1 MGQTVA
7 EKIISQHA
15 GQRVHAGDIAIVP
28 VAGAMATDTTA
39 PLAIK
44 AFHEMGGKRIWDA
57 NKMALVIDHAAPA
70 PNERIANLH
79 GMMREF
85 SAEQHI
91 PHFYDIGSGICHQLM
106 VENGHVRPGDI
117 FVGADSH
124 TPTYGALG
132 AFAVGVGSTDLAAVM
147 LTGKTWLKV
156 PNTIKINLDGTLRPG
171 ITAKD
176 VILRLVGDLG
186 IAGATYDA
194 VEFTGPVVARMT
206 LASRMVLAN
215 MVAEM
220 GAKTALVD
228 TTGLDLGY
236 PFEHAL
242 PDADAAYKA
251 VHSYNVSPL
260 THQIAIPHAPDNVV
274 PLHEVAGQPIDAAF
288 IGSCTNSRLE
298 DLHAAADVLRG
309 RQVALGVRLIVTA
322 ASRQIFNAAL
332 HDGTIATLSEAG
344 ASFITSGCGPCVGT
358 HQGVPGDEEIVIS
371 STNRNFRGRMGN
383 PNAHIFLA
391 SPAVV
396 AAAAVAGEIVDP
408 ADLKGV
414 WDTD

>member
-1 MGQTVA
+1 MGHTIA
-7 EKIISQHA
+7 EKIISRHA
-15 GQRVHAGDIAIVP
+15 GRLVHAAEIAIVP
-28 VAGAMATDTTA
+28 IDGAMATDTTA

-44 AFHEMGGKRIWDA
+44 AFHEMGGRRVWDA
-57 NKMALVIDHAAPA
+57 GKMALVIDHAAPA

-79 GMMREF
+79 QMMREF
-85 SAEQHI
+85 SAEQHL

-117 FVGADSH
+117 FLGADSH

-132 AFAVGVGSTDLAAVM
+132 AFAVGVGSTDLAAAM

-156 PNTIKINLDGTLRPG
+156 PHTIKIVLEGTLRPG

-220 GAKTALVD
+220 GAKTALID
-228 TTGLDLGY
+228 TIGLDLNY
-236 PFEHAL
+236 PFDPIHPD
-242 PDADAAYKA
+242 PDAVYKA
-251 VHSYNVSPL
+251 VYTFDVSEL
-260 THQIAIPHAPDNVV
+260 THQIAVPHSPDSVV
-274 PLHEVAGQPIDAAF
+274 PLTQVAGQPIAMAF

-298 DLHAAADVLRG
+298 DLHAAAAVLRG
-309 RQVALGVRLIVTA
+309 RHIAPDVRMIVTA
-322 ASRQIFNAAL
+322 ASRKIFNEAL
-332 HDGTIATLSEAG
+332 RDGTIATLSEAG

-358 HQGVPGDEEIVIS
+358 HQGVPGDDEVVIS

-383 PNAHIFLA
+383 PNARIFLA

-396 AAAAVAGEIVDP
+396 AAAAVAGRIIDP
-408 ADLKGV
+408 ADLQAR
-414 WDTD
+414 